1 MNLEF
6 FNPYLKRIETM
17 CHYQL
22 IFSQF
27 EQEIL
32 DNQKTLVQVPVQKD
46 DQVTY
51 DTKEVFVL
59 DDFLEKLLEYINEI
73 KDFIFKQDKD

>member
-1 MNLEF
+1 M
-6 FNPYLKRIETM
+6 
-17 CHYQL
+17 
-22 IFSQF
+22 
-27 EQEIL
+27 
-32 DNQKTLVQVPVQKD
+32 QKEE
-46 DQVTY
+46 QVTY

>member
-1 MNLEF
+1 M
-6 FNPYLKRIETM
+6 
-17 CHYQL
+17 
-22 IFSQF
+22 
-27 EQEIL
+27 
-32 DNQKTLVQVPVQKD
+32 PVQKD